1 MHICKIYVNKYIYM
15 YICLYAYVNM
25 YICMYVYMHVYVQ
38 IHIYVH
44 VMHVSRRFY
53 IDVCVWRIYIKFNVY
68 IYIYLY

>member
-1 MHICKIYVNKYIYM
+1 MHICKIYVNKYVYIYM

-53 IDVCVWRIYIKFNVY
+53 IDVCVCGVY
-68 IYIYLY
+68 T